1 MIKYKLEN
9 GLGVALECMPYM
21 KSVSI
26 GIFIKCGSAYETPK
40 NNGIS
45 HFIEHL
51 LFKGTENRSAEDISR
66 QSDELGGNLN
76 AYTAEECICVYIK
89 VPSREVQT
97 AFDLICD
104 IVANPIFDSVAI
116 KNEKKVIY
124 EEISSALDN
133 PEDAAQELLMAGMFN
148 RHSVGMP
155 VLGSAENV
163 ESFDSDSIKSF
174 YKERFVPQ
182 NIVISVAGNFSVDDI
197 KRYIKFSPLAYR
209 KKESFNTVSMC
220 DVTITGGLYKAQ
232 RDTEQLQLVAG
243 YPCVSRY
250 DKRLYAFALL
260 AGILGGD
267 GSSRL
272 FKRLREDNGLVY
284 NVDASVAEYGDM
296 GVFIINTAFS
306 PENAETVKN
315 ITASEI
321 KSIVDKGVTEDELLR
336 AKKNMI
342 TALELEEEGT
352 MSMMSINGKRMLF
365 EVNKTFEEVVNGYNL
380 VTNDDIKNVARYAF
394 GNSEYEAV
402 AIVGDCEILKEYS
415 FIK

>member
-1 MIKYKLEN
+1 MIKYTLEN
-9 GLGVALECMPYM
+9 GLGVTLDSMPYM
-21 KSVSI
+21 KSVSL
-26 GIFIKCGSAYETPK
+26 GIFIKCGSSYETPK

-51 LFKGTENRSAEDISR
+51 LFKGTENRSAEDISK

-89 VPSREVQT
+89 VPSREAEN

-104 IVANPIFDSVAI
+104 IVANPVFDGVAI
-116 KNEKKVIY
+116 ENEKKVIS

-133 PEDAAQELLMAGMFN
+133 PEDAAQELLMAGMLKN
-148 RHSVGMP
+148 HSVGMP
-155 VLGSAENV
+155 VLGSIKNV
-163 ESFDSDSIKSF
+163 ESFDSDTLKDF
-174 YKERFVPQ
+174 YKEHFVPQ
-182 NIVISVAGNFSVDDI
+182 NIVISVAGKFSADDM
-197 KRYIKFSPLAYR
+197 KRYIESSPLAQR
-209 KKESFNTVSMC
+209 KKERGADVAMRDATV
-220 DVTITGGLYKAQ
+220 TGGLYKAR

-250 DKRLYAFALL
+250 DRRLYAFALL

-272 FKRLREDNGLVY
+272 FRRLREDNGLVY

-296 GVFIINTAFS
+296 GVFVINTAFS
-306 PENAETVKN
+306 PENAEEVKR
-315 ITASEI
+315 ITATEI
-321 KSIVDKGVTEDELLR
+321 KSVLENGVTEDELAR

-365 EVNKTFEEVVNGYNL
+365 DINKTFDDVVKGYTL
-380 VTNDDIKNVARYAF
+380 VTNDDIKNVAWYAF
-394 GNSEYEAV
+394 GNAESEAI
-402 AIVGDCEILKEYS
+402 AIVGDCDELEEYS

>member
-1 MIKYKLEN
+1 MIKYTLKN
-9 GLGVALECMPYM
+9 GLGVTLDSMPYM
-21 KSVSI
+21 KSVSM
-26 GIFIKCGSAYETPK
+26 GIFIKCGSAYETQK

-51 LFKGTENRSAEDISR
+51 LFKGTKTRSAEDISR

-89 VPSREVQT
+89 VPSRDAKT

-104 IVANPIFDSVAI
+104 IVANPIFDNTAI
-116 KNEKKVIY
+116 ENEKKVIN

-133 PEDAAQELLMAGMFN
+133 PEDAAQELLMASMFKN
-148 RHSVGMP
+148 HSVGMP
-155 VLGSAENV
+155 VLGSEDNV
-163 ESFDSDSIKSF
+163 ESFDSDTIKKF
-174 YKERFVPQ
+174 YEEHFVPQ
-182 NIVISVAGNFSVDDI
+182 NIVISVAGKFSEADI
-197 KRYIKFSPLAYR
+197 MQYIESSPLAQR
-209 KKESFNTVSMC
+209 KRAFCKDEALH
-220 DVTITGGLYKAQ
+220 DVTVTGGLYKAQ

-250 DKRLYAFALL
+250 DKCLYAFALL

-272 FKRLREDNGLVY
+272 FRRLREDNGLVY

-296 GVFIINTAFS
+296 GVFVINTAFS
-306 PENAETVKN
+306 PENAEQVKY
-315 ITASEI
+315 IAETEI
-321 KSIVDKGVTEDELLR
+321 RSIVENGVTDDELAR

-365 EVNKTFEEVVNGYNL
+365 DINKTFDDVVKEYKL
-380 VTNDDIKNVARYAF
+380 VTNEDIKNVAKYAF
-394 GNSEYEAV
+394 GNPESETM
-402 AIVGDCEILKEYS
+402 AIVGNCDGLEEYS